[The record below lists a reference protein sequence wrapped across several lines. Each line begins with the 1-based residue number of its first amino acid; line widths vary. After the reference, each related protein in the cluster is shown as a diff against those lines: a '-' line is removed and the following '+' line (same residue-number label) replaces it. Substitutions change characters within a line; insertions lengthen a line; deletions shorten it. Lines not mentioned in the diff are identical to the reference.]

1 MSLPEA
7 IGPLRTRDPRHL
19 RAIATAAIAPV
30 VAVLMLFVVGEAG
43 GGDLSGLQHVVQ
55 LAPLV
60 LIVAAAWRF
69 PTVGGGLLV
78 VLSLVLSLVLIVGYP
93 VWALDREISPPGIV
107 LVEALLLLP
116 PLASGLL
123 FLAAGR
129 MMRVPSAT

>member
-1 MSLPEA
+1 MNLPEA

-30 VAVLMLFVVGEAG
+30 VAVLVLFVVGEAG

-78 VLSLVLSLVLIVGYP
+78 VLSLVLIVGYP
-93 VWALDREISPPGIV
+93 VWALDREISPLGIV

>member
-1 MSLPEA
+1 MSSSSRP
-7 IGPLRTRDPRHL
+7 
-19 RAIATAAIAPV
+19 
-30 VAVLMLFVVGEAG
+30 
-43 GGDLSGLQHVVQ
+43 SCSS
-55 LAPLV
+55 
-60 LIVAAAWRF
+60 AAAWRF